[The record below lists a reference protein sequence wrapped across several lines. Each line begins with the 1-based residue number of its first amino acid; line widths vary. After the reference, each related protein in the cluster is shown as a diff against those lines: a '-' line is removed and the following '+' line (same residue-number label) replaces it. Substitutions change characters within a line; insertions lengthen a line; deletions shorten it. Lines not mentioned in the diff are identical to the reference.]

1 MRISE
6 WSSDVCSSDLV
17 RNGHSSR
24 LGKEPSAFAARVAR
38 GSNHCPCRAL
48 GRRAWRRILRQ
59 PLRRRQMMFKRP
71 STHYGKRSEEHTSEL
86 QSLMRISYAV
96 FCLKKKNTEYRITT
110 KKLEHQNHK
119 N

>member
-38 GSNHCPCRAL
+38 GSNHCPCRSL
-48 GRRAWRRILRQ
+48 GGRAWRRILRQ
-59 PLRRRQMMFKRP
+59 PLRRRKMMFKRP
-71 STHYGKRSEEHTSEL
+71 SIHYCKSPEPDTPYRSEEHTSEL
-86 QSLMRISYAV
+86 QSLMSITYVVS
-96 FCLKKKNTEYRITT
+96 CLKRKT
-110 KKLEHQNHK
+110 HMQSS
-119 N
+119 